1 MTVTMA
7 RLVHLSPMQ
16 LYGWLSKPPVSQ
28 LLRHHAIK
36 HPPKYSLRKH
46 CTMARPK
53 TTSVMN
59 TNIKGHFQIT
69 KSVGRAQVFHTSV
82 VVRAPVWLL
91 PFLKGPVLKFLAF
104 VTGRTLRQA
113 RLKQSPE
120 VQKKWLRY
128 KLAFFGVVLSA
139 IAIFTIWYYESH
151 LEVTS
156 TGRKR
161 LMVLLPEQIQKIA
174 DESTLDSLEKY
185 SEAGVLI
192 PDGHPLYGRVWRVL
206 ERLIKGNAL
215 AEPGITAY
223 DWHVHIIKDEQVNAH
238 VFPNGHVFVN
248 TGLLEFCTN
257 DDMLAIILG
266 HEVAHC
272 LLRHAVE
279 NMSREQLLSYLIS
292 AVLAAIWCILPN
304 DGLAIVTHW
313 YFNKVIDIA
322 FHKAFSRDMEIEAD
336 NLGFKLA
343 TRACFD
349 VRESERVWADM
360 SVVDDL
366 LGTRKTSQWN
376 STHPSNENR
385 VKYFQKKMPEALKL
399 RLECGC
405 PNPLPTEDP
414 RLKAFARRRHVNEL
428 LAARGSAANIQAL
441 EKTRVTPR
449 LIT

>member
-174 DESTLDSLEKY
+174 DESTLD
-185 SEAGVLI
+185 
-192 PDGHPLYGRVWRVL
+192 
-206 ERLIKGNAL
+206 
-215 AEPGITAY
+215 
-223 DWHVHIIKDEQVNAH
+223 
-238 VFPNGHVFVN
+238 NGHVFVN